1 MEWDRGKEVLERRGS
16 EDVRKDLIGM
26 ILREVKGNVLKGIKK
41 TKMKTWRGEKKKKS
55 WLVCVNSSL

>member
-1 MEWDRGKEVLERRGS
+1 MEWDRGKEVLERRGR

-41 TKMKTWRGEKKKKS
+41 TKMKIWRGEKKKKI
-55 WLVCVNSSL
+55 LVSLC

>member
-16 EDVRKDLIGM
+16 VDVRKDLIGM

-41 TKMKTWRGEKKKKS
+41 TKMKIWRGEKKKKI
-55 WLVCVNSSL
+55 LVSLC

>member
-41 TKMKTWRGEKKKKS
+41 TKMKIWRGEKKKKI
-55 WLVCVNSSL
+55 LVSLC